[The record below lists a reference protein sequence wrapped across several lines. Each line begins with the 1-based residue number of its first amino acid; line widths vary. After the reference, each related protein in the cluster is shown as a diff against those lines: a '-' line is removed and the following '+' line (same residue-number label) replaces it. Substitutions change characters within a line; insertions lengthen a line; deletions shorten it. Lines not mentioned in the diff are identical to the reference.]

1 MAMTHT
7 HLLMVTA
14 VIMEEAIAGD
24 IATTIREEANQARR
38 NSNNPTIR
46 QQ

>member
-7 HLLMVTA
+7 HLPMATA
-14 VIMEEAIAGD
+14 VIMDEAAAGD

-38 NSNNPTIR
+38 NNNNPTIR